1 MAGRHLTLIL
11 ALIACLALA
20 GCGDSDDS
28 PEATLSKAQFAKRS
42 NLVCS
47 AASNEQFEKAGL
59 YLNKHPKAEEA
70 EMIEP
75 VAIPALE
82 KELVELEELGLPK
95 GSEEQAEAFIEEFEA
110 ALEELKDDPEAL
122 FTAQGN
128 PFEKAN
134 KLAEKYEYGDCSQ
147 SP

>member
-1 MAGRHLTLIL
+1 MTNRDLTLIL
-11 ALIACLALA
+11 ILAALALA
-20 GCGDSDDS
+20 GCGGGDDS

-59 YLNKHPKAEEA
+59 YLQKHPKAEEA
-70 EMIEP
+70 QMIEP

-82 KELVELEELGLPK
+82 KELVELEELGLPR
-95 GSEEQAEAFIEEFEA
+95 GAEEQAEAFIDEFEA
-110 ALEELKDDPEAL
+110 ALEQLKEDPEAL